1 MGSQLGRMSPLLR
14 PEVTR
19 PRKRKYRRTE
29 YENLT
34 HFMYLQPDGKTM
46 LNHTTIS
53 KAGLVVSQVTEQFVK
68 K

>member
-1 MGSQLGRMSPLLR
+1 
-14 PEVTR
+14 
-19 PRKRKYRRTE
+19 
-29 YENLT
+29 
-34 HFMYLQPDGKTM
+34 MYLQPDGKTM